1 MYKLTVIAGSNRG
14 STFAVGDGQLSIG
27 RQAGNTIV
35 LPSSK
40 VSKKHCVVELI
51 HQEVIVKDLESSNGT
66 FVNGALIQTRKIKSG
81 DHISVGEFV
90 FELVLTVENKN
101 IPSLAG
107 LGNFVHFPSQDQKFI
122 DSPILTGID
131 GNGIGLISHDQPPSD
146 IKGKILWAFEY
157 RLMPLFYSLIYKHEW
172 NIVCIFLFSIFVLGN
187 LVITV
192 YPLLESNKISIIKET
207 KRRARFMARQIAD
220 QNSPY
225 LAARAE
231 TKTEIGLAENA
242 EGVRVALLV
251 SMDNRILAPGSKLNQ
266 YLTSGIEAVIAV
278 KARNRFESGQEVGFS
293 TETDSDLIVAV
304 EPVKVTSPVL
314 GKNIV
319 VAMAIVSID
328 TTLSTPDIGE
338 IGVVYSEA
346 LILTSILGGIILL
359 ILYRITL
366 KPLEVLNEDMDK
378 ALKGNL
384 SQVTQDFKFYELNPL
399 WEIINS
405 AIQRISNSE
414 SSGLNGLGISQDASQ
429 IVAEFV
435 GPLSM
440 IGNNMKNSFAVF
452 NGDKKIVFLNSSF
465 EELTGIRND
474 GAVGQEIIEVARD
487 QAMGAF
493 AQDILSRAKP
503 GDEGVSEDFD
513 FSGTTYKVTVA
524 AFGVS
529 AGVAKCFV
537 LIVSQLEG

>member
-1 MYKLTVIAGSNRG
+1 MTGVQTCA
-14 STFAVGDGQLSIG
+14 
-27 RQAGNTIV
+27 
-35 LPSSK
+35 LP
-40 VSKKHCVVELI
+40 I
-51 HQEVIVKDLESSNGT
+51 
-66 FVNGALIQTRKIKSG
+66 
-81 DHISVGEFV
+81 
-90 FELVLTVENKN
+90 
-101 IPSLAG
+101 
-107 LGNFVHFPSQDQKFI
+107 SQDQKFI

-157 RLMPLFYSLIYKHEW
+157 RLMPLFYSLIYKHVW
-172 NIVCIFLFSIFVLGN
+172 NVVCIFLFSIFVLGN

-440 IGNNMKNSFAVF
+440 IGNNMK
-452 NGDKKIVFLNSSF
+452 L
-465 EELTGIRND
+465 
-474 GAVGQEIIEVARD
+474 IEVAI
-487 QAMGAF
+487 F
-493 AQDILSRAKP
+493 
-503 GDEGVSEDFD
+503 
-513 FSGTTYKVTVA
+513 
-524 AFGVS
+524 
-529 AGVAKCFV
+529 
-537 LIVSQLEG
+537 